1 MIYESPHPDVDVPEV
16 SLPSFILD
24 GAEERTG
31 RPALIDGPRG
41 RTTGL
46 IKLHLGFLTPAVFR
60 VALTH
65 YAMRDEPKATHEV
78 NNTLSCIELGLSGDA
93 VRLEVE

>member
-1 MIYESPHPDVDVPEV
+1 MIYESPHPDIDVPEV

-46 IKLHLGFLTPAVFR
+46 TKLHLGFLTPAVFVLPLR
-60 VALTH
+60 TMQYETSRRRLT
-65 YAMRDEPKATHEV
+65 K
-78 NNTLSCIELGLSGDA
+78 
-93 VRLEVE
+93 